1 MTKPSETRETRF
13 FFDRT
18 QYTQGDEMT
27 GTAVVA
33 CHPQYSLG
41 IRLTKKA
48 NL

>member
-1 MTKPSETRETRF
+1 VKRGRLDFLRPHE
-13 FFDRT
+13 
-18 QYTQGDEMT
+18 YTQGDEMT

-33 CHPQYSLG
+33 GHPQYSLG